1 MAPVASALVSS
12 PSMPSTTSEGS
23 DSGHEPYAPVTPE
36 AEPVLSRGRRSKEF
50 RGGGAAVTPKDKA
63 LKRARRSEIERK
75 SRLRRLDELNRMRD
89 EIQRLQW
96 TYNNLAQAEDIDH
109 LIEKMAVKDCALSV
123 GARQRVIVR
132 LRFMA
137 QLLSEEH
144 LRLREMLSEHELFQ
158 KTIEAMWGFEPSG
171 LTDECAPAAVDDRE
185 WVSPTRCF
193 AFLRET
199 YELICRFDESRD
211 FVSTGASFMGWT
223 DRRRID
229 EESSHLQYG
238 FAKQFPLEHAEVL
251 LNRSWD
257 VFSDEKQWC
266 RLVDP
271 SVSTEYQII
280 QVINSDLVIVRR
292 RHRHAQ
298 HHLVFTT
305 AHVLFRLR
313 TPQGYLLC
321 FRTIPIPEIQ
331 AQLAPHEVWFDVL
344 NWTYFNPLLDDDG
357 QRREIGCDVVCGGS
371 LGDVSRVTQE
381 HWMFEIIISVLRW
394 EAICVGPLFLAT

>member
-1 MAPVASALVSS
+1 
-12 PSMPSTTSEGS
+12 MPSTTSEGS
-23 DSGHEPYAPVTPE
+23 DSGHDVSAPVTPE
-36 AEPVLSRGRRSKEF
+36 TELLLSRGRRSKEL
-50 RGGGAAVTPKDKA
+50 RGGGATVTPKDKA

-89 EIQRLQW
+89 ELQRLQW
-96 TYNNLAQAEDIDH
+96 TYNQLSQEEDLNGLLDA
-109 LIEKMAVKDCALSV
+109 LTVKNDTRAISV
-123 GARQRVIVR
+123 NDRLRAIAR
-132 LRFMA
+132 LRFVA
-137 QLLSEEH
+137 QLLGEEQH
-144 LRLREMLSEHELFQ
+144 RLREMMTEHDLFQ
-158 KTIEAMWGFEPSG
+158 RTIQSLWRCEPSASVTEDVNPG
-171 LTDECAPAAVDDRE
+171 ANNARE
-185 WVSPTRCF
+185 WVSPSRCF

-229 EESSHLQYG
+229 DETSHLQYG
-238 FAKQFPLEHAEVL
+238 FSKQFPLEFAEVL

-257 VFSDEKQWC
+257 VFCDETQWS

-271 SVSTEYQII
+271 SVSTDYQII
-280 QVINSDLVIVRR
+280 QVINSDLIIVQR

-298 HHLVFTT
+298 LHLVFVTV
-305 AHVLFRLR
+305 HVLFRLR

-321 FRTIPIPEIQ
+321 FRTIPVPEIQ
-331 AQLAPHEVWFDVL
+331 ATLAPHEIWFDVL
-344 NWTYFNPLLDDDG
+344 NWTFFNPLHDDDG
-357 QRREIGCDVVCGGS
+357 QRTGIGCDVVCGGS

-394 EAICVGPLFLAT
+394 EALCVGPLFLAA